1 MKRIYALSI
10 VFCLFASMATAQT
23 EKRLVKMKESKDWAE
38 MKYRADGKL
47 LTYTQTYPLYSG
59 KKEI

>member
-47 LTYTQTYPLYSG
+47 LTYTQTDHLDSG
-59 KKEI
+59 